1 MASFNLCWSEIY
13 YLFSWLQVGDLLYA
27 KLLVANKDVE
37 PELVCIDSNG
47 KSNGMGVIKGGG
59 FVVHTSC
66 SLARKLVISAVIAC

>member
-1 MASFNLCWSEIY
+1 MIY
-13 YLFSWLQVGDLLYA
+13 FPWLQVGDLLFA

-47 KSNGMGVIKGGG
+47 KGNGMGVIKDEG

-66 SLARKLVISAVIAC
+66 SLARKLVLPAVLAYCFVLM